1 MSRLSG
7 CVISGINTAVFV
19 SPHSA
24 PDRAA
29 ARPPRAAGASH
40 LGTDAIRPWESSSHQ
55 AQGTGPRQGCLEAT
69 EVQVLQSQEGSRN
82 LQVFSLRNGV
92 GHRQQDNLELWEVRV
107 QGPWE
112 GQRPALEL
120 SRWENEGP
128 GEGNEE
134 NTATSSPRAGSKPN
148 SVAQEPYNH
157 GQVIGNL
164 SKPQFPHLGS
174 GDNISIPQGSFED

>member
-1 MSRLSG
+1 MLQTERRPGRRVQLEPRTLARTPSG
-7 CVISGINTAVFV
+7 
-19 SPHSA
+19 
-24 PDRAA
+24 
-29 ARPPRAAGASH
+29 
-40 LGTDAIRPWESSSHQ
+40 PWESSSHQ

-69 EVQVLQSQEGSRN
+69 EGQVLQSQEGTRASRN

-92 GHRQQDNLELWEVRV
+92 GHRRQDNLALWEVHV

-148 SVAQEPYNH
+148 SIAQEPYNH

-164 SKPQFPHLGS
+164 SKPRFPHLES